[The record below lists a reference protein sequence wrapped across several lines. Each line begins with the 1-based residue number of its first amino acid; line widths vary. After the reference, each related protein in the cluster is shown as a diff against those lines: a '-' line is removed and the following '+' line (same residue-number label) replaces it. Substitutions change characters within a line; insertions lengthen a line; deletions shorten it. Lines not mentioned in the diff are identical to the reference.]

1 MTSPNSIERKYLGNI
16 DAVFGHRNAPIE
28 EVARRAAEYFYPDPV
43 IVWQGDAATFQFL
56 FVSEGAEVLLG
67 YPVRKWVEEPTFWT
81 DVILHPDDRDHAVAY
96 CALSTGKG
104 QDHDFEYRART
115 ADGRVVLLHD
125 VVRVVFGPKGFAT
138 HLRGLMFDV
147 TSRIEEETIDT
158 PRFGHHVRTDIIRS
172 LTEPQG
178 DLSRSQFRYH
188 R

>member
-1 MTSPNSIERKYLGNI
+1 MISPEPIDRPYIGNI
-16 DAVFGHRNAPIE
+16 DAVFGLRNEPIE
-28 EVARRAAEYFYPDPV
+28 HIARRARELFAPDPV

-56 FVSEGAEVLLG
+56 FVSEGAETLLG
-67 YPVRKWVEEPTFWT
+67 YPARRWTEEPTFWT

-115 ADGRVVLLHD
+115 EDGRVVLLHD

-147 TSRIEEETIDT
+147 TSRIERESETG
-158 PRFGHHVRTDIIRS
+158 RRHGHHVRTDVIRS
-172 LTEPQG
+172 LIDPES
-178 DLSRSQFRYH
+178 DRSKSPLIYH